1 MLNLEIVTPEK
12 KVLTE
17 TVDAVTVPTASGE
30 VGILTN
36 HAPLISSLKPGILS
50 YTKSGATE
58 KMVIAGGFIEVSAD
72 NVSILADVA
81 EKADEVN
88 VEAAKA
94 ERDAA
99 EKELNDWKGSETEFE
114 TGKERLEKAQARL
127 QLAAGR

>member
-50 YTKSGATE
+50 YTKAGATE

-81 EKADEVN
+81 EKADEIN
-88 VEAAKA
+88 IEAAKA
-94 ERDAA
+94 ERDSA
-99 EKELNDWKGSETEFE
+99 EKELNDWKGSEAEFE

>member
-12 KVLTE
+12 KVLSE
-17 TVDAVTVPTASGE
+17 SVDAITIPTASGE

-50 YTKSGATE
+50 YTKSGAIE

-72 NVSILADVA
+72 NISILADIA
-81 EKADEVN
+81 ERATEIDI
-88 VEAAKA
+88 EAAKT

-99 EKELNDWKGSETEFE
+99 EKELNAWKGSEAEFE
-114 TGKERLEKAQARL
+114 TEKERLEKAQARL